1 MMKRFFYPREPLH
14 CIYCPK
20 LGKRFIKVGQARFLE
35 ALLSEKHAVR
45 RSKSTVYGTV
55 IPVIRRRADTRVTT
69 AFVVQQCMSKRGA
82 PGAPHAGKLERYIE
96 TFEP

>member
-20 LGKRFIKVGQARFLE
+20 LGKRFIKVGQTRFLE

-55 IPVIRRRADTRVTT
+55 IPVIRRRADACVTA
-69 AFVVQQCMSKRGA
+69 AFVVQQCMSKRGT
-82 PGAPHAGKLERYIE
+82 PGTPHAGKLERYIE